1 MTMINLNNV
10 TCGLVGLATFT
21 LVLFYI
27 KYAWKKRI
35 MPPGPLPVPILGNVL
50 QLYSKGLIPYVLKMA
65 EKYGPVYTLYFGSR
79 PTVIVTGYQTV
90 KEVLV
95 DLGDT
100 FLDRGTIPVF
110 ERFYDK
116 RGLPLSNGESW
127 KQLRQFSL
135 ITLKDFG
142 MGRKTLE
149 EPMQEEAHHLV
160 EYFRNTKG
168 QPVNPST
175 IFSCASSNI
184 ISSILVGKRYD
195 YADEKWMKILQDM
208 RDSFEL
214 ISSPWGQLYDAIPHI
229 LKYLP
234 GPHRRIFP
242 LLLNLKEIVK
252 DSVSSHQE
260 TLDPTCPRDY
270 IDCFLIRMEQE
281 TLDPKTCFEKTNLI
295 STVFDMFL
303 GGAETTSVTINFGVL
318 NLIKYPDVQ
327 EKLHEE
333 IDHVIGHAREP
344 KVEDRNQMPYMN
356 AVIHE
361 IQRISDAIPMGCIRS
376 TTRDVNLHG
385 YRIPKGTD
393 VLPVLT
399 TVLRDSSQ
407 FETPE
412 VFNIKHF
419 LDENGKF
426 KKNNGFMPFAAGKR
440 ACIAESLVRMELFI
454 FFTTLLQKFTL
465 KSSEDP
471 KELNIAPTERGIE
484 NIPPTHE
491 VIFIPRQ

>member
-1 MTMINLNNV
+1 MTVLNNV

-21 LVLFYI
+21 LVLFYV
-27 KYAWKKRI
+27 KYAWRRRK
-35 MPPGPLPVPILGNVL
+35 MPPGPSPLPIFGNFL
-50 QLYSKGLIPYVLKMA
+50 QLQTKGLMPCLLKMA

-79 PTVIVTGYQTV
+79 PTVIVSGYEAV
-90 KEVLV
+90 KEILV
-95 DLGDT
+95 DLGDI
-100 FLDRGTIPVF
+100 FLDRGTIPIF
-110 ERFYDK
+110 ERFYNK
-116 RGLPLSNGESW
+116 KGLPLSNGESW

-135 ITLKDFG
+135 HTLKDFG
-142 MGRKTLE
+142 MGKKTLE
-149 EPMQEEAHHLV
+149 EPIQEEAHHLV
-160 EYFRNTKG
+160 DYFRNTKG

-175 IFSCASSNI
+175 IFSCAASNI

-208 RDSFEL
+208 RDSFAL
-214 ISSPWGQLYDAIPHI
+214 ISSPWGQLYDMIPHI
-229 LKYLP
+229 MRYLP
-234 GPHRRIFP
+234 GPHRRMFP

-252 DSVSSHQE
+252 ESIRSHQE
-260 TLDPTCPRDY
+260 TLDPACPRDY

-281 TLDPKTCFEKTNLI
+281 KLDSQTCFDKTNLI
-295 STVFDMFL
+295 STVFDMFI

-318 NLIKYPDVQ
+318 HLIKYPDVQ

-333 IDHVIGHAREP
+333 IDQVIGRSRQP

-361 IQRISDAIPMGCIRS
+361 IQRISDAIPSGCIRS
-376 TTRDVNLHG
+376 TTRDVDFRG

-399 TVLRDSSQ
+399 SVLKDASQ

-412 VFNIKHF
+412 AFNVKHF
-419 LDENGKF
+419 LDEDGKF

-454 FFTTLLQKFTL
+454 FFTTVLQIFTL
-465 KSSEDP
+465 QSPVDL
-471 KELNIAPTERGIE
+471 KELNIAPTESGIE
-484 NIPPTHE
+484 NIPPAQE
-491 VIFIPRQ
+491 VIFIPRE